1 MSASLF
7 EVSAS
12 TDDAPVH
19 RSDVAPIATQAVAEQ
34 DLRWVVTA
42 MTWMILLLLLV
53 GTSADPDLWGH
64 IRFGLDVI
72 SARDLPT
79 VDPYSFTQ
87 DRPIIYHEWLGAV
100 LLGLAYS
107 AGGIPAVLLLKSSV
121 LVIAY
126 WIIWR
131 AWREVQPI
139 VAGAFLVLGALG
151 ALWIIRTTRPQ
162 IWTLLGLLLTM
173 TVLQRELT
181 APRVA
186 VLVATFIAWANLHG
200 GFILGLV
207 VLAVWCWVQGV
218 QQWRS
223 TGRVPWLCLVT
234 PAVVGLATVATP
246 YGVGLWQF
254 LWDTVGPRPN
264 IVEWW
269 PLWSQRP
276 QEWLPFVVLLVIV
289 TTFRLWPDWPAT
301 AVILVLWC
309 GGIGVSRFAYLAVP
323 VTVMLIAPVAAAR
336 WPRSNWQWRAPSR
349 AAAWLMLV
357 PLVPTALA
365 VWLSV
370 STPFECLRIGDQDA
384 PGAARLAATQG
395 EGRLVVWFNWG
406 QYALWHLAPRLKVSV
421 DGRRETL
428 YSEATLETQ
437 NAVAKGGRRGD
448 QWLLENKPE
457 YVWLPAALSTRR
469 SWLTANGYRL
479 DHDTDESYIA
489 VRNDLPVLPQA
500 EALGQCVK

>member
-1 MSASLF
+1 
-7 EVSAS
+7 
-12 TDDAPVH
+12 
-19 RSDVAPIATQAVAEQ
+19 
-34 DLRWVVTA
+34 
-42 MTWMILLLLLV
+42 MTWLILVLLLV
-53 GTSADPDLWGH
+53 DASSEPDIWGH

-72 SARDLPT
+72 AARDLPT

-87 DRPIIYHEWLGAV
+87 DRPILYHEWLGAV

-107 AGGIPAVLLLKSSV
+107 IGGISAVLLLKSSV
-121 LVIAY
+121 LLIAY

-131 AWREVQPI
+131 VWREVHPI
-139 VAGAFLVLGALG
+139 VAGAFLILAAFG

-162 IWTLLGLLLTM
+162 VWTLLGLLLTIA
-173 TVLQRELT
+173 TLQRELT

-186 VLVATFIAWANLHG
+186 VLVAIFIAWANLHG
-200 GFILGLV
+200 GFILGLA
-207 VLAVWCWVQGV
+207 VLGMWCWVQGV

-223 TGRVPWLCLVT
+223 TGRVPWLHLVT
-234 PAVVGLATVATP
+234 PAVIGLATLATP

-254 LWDTVGPRPN
+254 LWETVEPRPN
-264 IVEWW
+264 IVEWG

-276 QEWLPFVVLLVIV
+276 QEWLPFVVLLVVV
-289 TTFRLWPDWPAT
+289 TAFRLWPDWPAT
-301 AVILVLWC
+301 CVILLLCC
-309 GGIGVSRFAYLAVP
+309 GGIRVSRIAYLAVP

-336 WPRSNWQWRAPSR
+336 WPRFTWHWRAPSK
-349 AAAWLMLV
+349 AAARLMVV
-357 PLVPTALA
+357 PLAAPALA

-370 STPFECLRIGDQDA
+370 RTPFECLRIGDQDA
-384 PGAARLAATQG
+384 QGAARLAATPG

-428 YSEATLETQ
+428 YSEATLATQ
-437 NAVAKGGRRGD
+437 NAVAWGRPEGD
-448 QWLLENKPE
+448 HWLLKVKPE
-457 YVWLPAALSTRR
+457 YVWLPAAFTVRR

-489 VRNDLPVLPQA
+489 VRNDLPILPQA